1 MLVSDTEEGSY
12 DTINPCTGHE
22 KLLGVMN
29 MANNLTIS
37 DTTKGLKMTFIVTNN
52 GMSVM
57 GANNGTS
64 MKFDSGPFS
73 VTFETF

>member
-1 MLVSDTEEGSY
+1 
-12 DTINPCTGHE
+12 
-22 KLLGVMN
+22 

-57 GANNGTS
+57 GADNGTS
-64 MKFDSGPFS
+64 MKFESGPFS